1 MAKLLS
7 AHGIALIALNVALF
21 GTFIGIFF
29 FTFGSFIE
37 KLVLKREIKLIL
49 DGFVG
54 DFKTFVSDDTL
65 TQLHQFDEKLAD
77 VDTSGDQAVLE
88 SNKFLLNKALVIFG
102 IMLAIALGV
111 VITAWYMTRGTN
123 KSFSLQRLFGE
134 SFGLLLFV
142 AVVEVLFYWLVVA
155 NYRTVDANFV
165 KENIIKNA
173 KAYAKTK

>member
-1 MAKLLS
+1 MAKLIS
-7 AHGIALIALNVALF
+7 PHGISLIALNVALF

-29 FTFGSFIE
+29 FTFGSYIE

-54 DFKTFVSDDTL
+54 DLKAFVSDDTWNKIH
-65 TQLHQFDEKLAD
+65 TFDNKIAD
-77 VDTSGDQAVLE
+77 VDTSGDKAVLE
-88 SNKFLLNKALVIFG
+88 SNKALLSKALFIFG
-102 IMLAIALGV
+102 VMLIIAVSLV
-111 VITAWYMTRGTN
+111 LITWYMSG

-142 AVVEVLFYWLVVA
+142 AVVELLFYWLVAA

-173 KAYAKTK
+173 KIYANSK

>member
-7 AHGIALIALNVALF
+7 AHGVALIALNVALF

-29 FTFGSFIE
+29 FTFGSYIE
-37 KLVLKREIKLIL
+37 KLVLKREIQLIL

-54 DFKTFVSDDTL
+54 DLKAFVSDETWDKFHT
-65 TQLHQFDEKLAD
+65 FDDKIAD
-77 VDTSGDQAVLE
+77 ADTSGDKAVLE
-88 SNKFLLNKALVIFG
+88 SNKALLNKALLVFGVMLVIAVSIVF
-102 IMLAIALGV
+102 I
-111 VITAWYMTRGTN
+111 AWYMSN
-123 KSFSLQRLFGE
+123 KSFSLKRLFGE

-142 AVVEVLFYWLVVA
+142 AVVEVLFYWLVAA

-173 KAYAKTK
+173 KVYAKSK